1 VKIAVEFFHLKFR
14 VLVGS
19 TGYRKTGDYGYYAI
33 MHFKED
39 EYSRNGQPTI
49 RPKREMTCM
58 GQRNGLHGSD
68 IDGVGVLYNK
78 IQPILFHEFFSKYGG
93 GHYSYTTN
101 WSNLKD
107 DLSLNLEYR
116 LIPCFVWGV
125 QYHGTIP
132 LYTYDVYDNANMVT
146 YYYCT
151 TDFYESSIFLTFVS
165 HLY

>member
-19 TGYRKTGDYGYYAI
+19 TGYRRTGDYGYYAI

-58 GQRNGLHGSD
+58 GQRNGLHRSD

-93 GHYSYTTN
+93 GHYSYMTN

-107 DLSLNLEYR
+107 DLSLNLEYK
-116 LIPCFVWGV
+116 LIHILFGAFNIMAPF
-125 QYHGTIP
+125 
-132 LYTYDVYDNANMVT
+132 LYTHTMYMIIPIWLLIITVPLISMN
-146 YYYCT
+146 
-151 TDFYESSIFLTFVS
+151 
-165 HLY
+165 